1 MPKSTKRQRRRRI
14 AASLLCLTIGGT
26 AAGLAWR
33 RQPATTTAQAA
44 PILKTTPIKT
54 GDLTTTERIDGT
66 IELSSTLT
74 VLHRIAGQTSTTS
87 TSASTPATQ
96 QSAGASTSGLSSTL
110 LSSAS
115 ATEGR
120 VEDCTTPQTPAPT
133 PTTATTTPAP
143 TTPVVVLDT
152 TPTATVD
159 TAAVATSTPT
169 TDVPVTMPATTAPPT
184 TTCATT
190 TTTPSSPQVAPTAA
204 APTGAGPTRPSA
216 STGASAGATT
226 PASTVVTQTI
236 TSIVPVDTDL
246 HSGDVLYTVDG
257 EPVVALDGNL
267 PAWRSLSTSS
277 ADGVDI
283 AQLEA
288 ALVALGYDP
297 NSNVT
302 VDNHFDT
309 ATRTMVKAWQQGLGI
324 DQTGKVTLGSIVF
337 VPSTT
342 SVTAVEQQVGDSVG
356 EGDAVLQLASPTQ
369 DVVIDV
375 PAGDEALVVPGL
387 SVTIGDVQG
396 TVTRLRSAETDGA
409 VVVEAVIT
417 PATTIDG
424 AANGSTVKVTLT
436 LENTTGV
443 LLVPAEALV
452 SRLNGTYAVQVEA
465 TDETANWL
473 TVEIVGES
481 GGNVAIRA
489 DGLTEGTLV
498 LLPV

>member
-14 AASLLCLTIGGT
+14 AASVLCLTIGGT
-26 AAGLAWR
+26 AAGVAWR
-33 RQPATTTAQAA
+33 HQPATTTAQAA

-66 IELSSTLT
+66 VELSSTLT

-87 TSASTPATQ
+87 ASTPTTQ
-96 QSAGASTSGLSSTL
+96 QSAATSTSGLSSTL

-115 ATEGR
+115 ATEGL
-120 VEDCTTPQTPAPT
+120 VEDCTISQTPA
-133 PTTATTTPAP
+133 TTA
-143 TTPVVVLDT
+143 DT
-152 TPTATVD
+152 TPEPTTTVVVPDTTPSATVD
-159 TAAVATSTPT
+159 TAATTSTPT
-169 TDVPVTMPATTAPPT
+169 TDVPVTTPTTTEPPT
-184 TTCATT
+184 TPCATT
-190 TTTPSSPQVAPTAA
+190 STTPSSTPVAPTAA
-204 APTGAGPTRPSA
+204 APTGTGGTRPSA
-216 STGASAGATT
+216 STGASPGATT

-236 TSIVPVDTDL
+236 TSIVAVNTDL

-297 NSNVT
+297 NSNVA

-337 VPSTT
+337 LPSTT
-342 SVTAVEQQVGDSVG
+342 SVTAVERRVGDSVG

-396 TVTRLRSAETDGA
+396 TVTQLRSAEADGA

-417 PATTIDG
+417 PATAIDG
-424 AANGSTVKVTLT
+424 ATNGSAVKVTLT
-436 LENTTGV
+436 LENATGV
-443 LLVPAEALV
+443 LLVPTEAL
-452 SRLNGTYAVQVEA
+452 
-465 TDETANWL
+465 
-473 TVEIVGES
+473 
-481 GGNVAIRA
+481 
-489 DGLTEGTLV
+489 
-498 LLPV
+498 